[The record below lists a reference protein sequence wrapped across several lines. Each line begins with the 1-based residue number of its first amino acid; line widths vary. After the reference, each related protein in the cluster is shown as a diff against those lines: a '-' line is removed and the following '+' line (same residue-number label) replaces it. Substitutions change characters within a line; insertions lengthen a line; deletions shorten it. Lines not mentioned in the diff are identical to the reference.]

1 MPFFRV
7 KVSSQ
12 GKDPLLFIRDIQY
25 RFFPEMEGKLVEL
38 SEFTVNRMREIIKEN
53 KYLKSVITDLKKSI
67 TNNSE
72 SEITNKVKEN
82 DLTKKFEDAKNTI
95 LSYFK

>member
-1 MPFFRV
+1 MRNQIEITE
-7 KVSSQ
+7 K
-12 GKDPLLFIRDIQY
+12 LLKSLKSNN
-25 RFFPEMEGKLVEL
+25 ETKTN
-38 SEFTVNRMREIIKEN
+38 SESEIIKEN

>member
-1 MPFFRV
+1 LRNQIEITE
-7 KVSSQ
+7 K
-12 GKDPLLFIRDIQY
+12 LLKSLKSNN
-25 RFFPEMEGKLVEL
+25 ETKTN
-38 SEFTVNRMREIIKEN
+38 SESEIIKEN